1 VGRVNSKKEEAAMI
15 STQLTKGD
23 YDDKL
28 QQLAGEVAI
37 QAIRDLRML
46 RRRGIISGMKVIPGS
61 EHKMIN
67 DAWEYKNTLE
77 VKRLL
82 RDFKNGTV
90 GWWCRA
96 AGINIDN
103 KTLLRRMMEENYAIS

>member
-1 VGRVNSKKEEAAMI
+1 MI

-23 YDDKL
+23 YDERL

-37 QAIRDLRML
+37 QAIKDLRML
-46 RRRGIISGMKVIPGS
+46 RRRGIVCGMKLAPDWRD
-61 EHKMIN
+61 KMIN
-67 DAWEYKNTLE
+67 DAWEYRNTAE

-82 RDFKNGTV
+82 KDFRNGTI

-96 AGINIDN
+96 AGIRIGN
-103 KTLLRRMMEENYAIS
+103 KTLLRRMMEENYAIY

>member
-1 VGRVNSKKEEAAMI
+1 MI
-15 STQLTKGD
+15 STQFTKGD
-23 YDDKL
+23 YDERL

-46 RRRGIISGMKVIPGS
+46 RRRGIVMGMKLAP
-61 EHKMIN
+61 EAKHKTIN
-67 DAWEYKNTLE
+67 DAWEYRNTSE
-77 VKRLL
+77 IKRLL

-96 AGINIDN
+96 AGIRIDN
-103 KTLLRRMMEENYAIS
+103 KTLLRRMNEENYGIA